1 MTDARTRPSLSLSS
15 PAKVNL
21 ALCVGSP
28 DERGMHP
35 IASWMVAVNF
45 ADSLKLTQ
53 ITGNE
58 SNFII
63 EFDTNESTGEPVGVV
78 DWPIEK
84 DLCYRAHALLQEH
97 VKRYLPVELNLFKRI
112 PAGAGLGGG
121 SGNAAQTL
129 VALDRLF
136 DLHVHPQDLMEISQE
151 LGSDVAFGL
160 GVSRGIPSAIVTGFG
175 EELTPAPRKGTLDL
189 VLILPPFGCPTGPV
203 YKAFDQLHGFV
214 PSEEQV
220 KVVELGRVRSLTSA
234 ITIPQDGPFNDLAE
248 PACITQPQLREVKA
262 KLEAALSLPV
272 HITGSGSTLF
282 VIAPSALTAKVLAR
296 KVTATTGLRALATR
310 TM

>member
-1 MTDARTRPSLSLSS
+1 MTDNRLSPSLQLSC

-21 ALCVGSP
+21 ALSVGSP

-45 ADSLKLTQ
+45 ADSLKLTKRSD
-53 ITGNE
+53 GPSE
-58 SNFII
+58 FVI
-63 EFDTNESTGEPVGVV
+63 EFATDEETGQPAGLV

-84 DLCYRAHALLQEH
+84 DLCFRAHAMLEQH
-97 VKRYLPVELNLFKRI
+97 IGRALPVELRLYKRI

-121 SGNAAQTL
+121 SSNAAQTL

-136 DLHVHPQDLMEISQE
+136 DLHVHPRDLLEISKA

-160 GVSRGIPSAIVTGFG
+160 GVSRGVPSAIVTGLG
-175 EELTPAPRKGTLDL
+175 EEITPAPRKGTLDL
-189 VLILPPFGCPTGPV
+189 VLIMPPFGCPTGPV
-203 YKAFDQLHGFV
+203 YKAFDELHGFA
-214 PSEEQV
+214 PSEEEV
-220 KVVELGRVRSLTSA
+220 KPVELGRVKSLTSA
-234 ITIPQDGPFNDLAE
+234 ITIPQNGPFNDLAE
-248 PACITQPQLREVKA
+248 PACLVRPELREVKS

-310 TM
+310 TL